1 MGNCHEYVTKA
12 SVFTAI
18 LDALA
23 EEKSV
28 FDTIGGIPPADVKP
42 VVRGRWEKARPPG
55 FSVCSVCHDCYID
68 TAWATEKKWRY
79 CPTCGAEMALP
90 NAE

>member
-1 MGNCHEYVTKA
+1 MMEIGEYVDKIA
-12 SVFTAI
+12 LRQVLYDEDAI
-18 LDALA
+18 TMKGLRLLNQFP
-23 EEKSV
+23 V
-28 FDTIGGIPPADVKP
+28 ADVKP
-42 VVRGRWEKARPPG
+42 VVRGKWEKARPPG